1 MHKPFRISN
10 KLEIDK
16 NGACFLDPR
25 RIELLKTVQAH
36 GSILSASKELRMS
49 YQQAWFFIKD
59 INSTAVLPVVVR
71 QRGGTNGGGA
81 TVTDYGKTLILRYE
95 ALNKRF
101 KQCIEDMDDELQELC
116 SF

>member
-1 MHKPFRISN
+1 MHKPFRIAN

-16 NGACFLDPR
+16 NGVCFLDPR
-25 RIELLKTVQAH
+25 RVELLKAVEVH

-49 YQQAWFFIKD
+49 YQQAWFYIKD

-81 TVTDYGKTLILRYE
+81 IVTDYGKSLIRKYDTL
-95 ALNKRF
+95 AKRF
-101 KQCIEDMDDELQELC
+101 QQSITDLDDELQELC